1 MGSQEARMERIL
13 VVDDSED
20 VRLALTTIL
29 EDAGYDVCEASDGE
43 DVVPLALKHRPGLIL
58 LDVAMPRVDGFE
70 ALRRIKAEARLRNI
84 PVIMVTAKG
93 RAEDLS
99 MARTLGARDYIS
111 KPWADGE
118 VELRV
123 GWVLQAAAR
132 AVGT

>member
-29 EDAGYDVCEASDGE
+29 QDAGYDVVEASDGE

-70 ALRRIKAEARLRNI
+70 ALRRIKAESRLRNI

-123 GWVLQAAAR
+123 GWVLQAATR

>member
-1 MGSQEARMERIL
+1 MDRIL

-29 EDAGYDVCEASDGE
+29 EDAGYDVIEASDGE
-43 DVVPLALKHRPGLIL
+43 EVVSRALEHRPGLIL

-70 ALRRIKAEARLRNI
+70 ALRRIKAESRLRNT

-132 AVGT
+132 TVPS

>member
-20 VRLALTTIL
+20 VRLALATIL
-29 EDAGYDVCEASDGE
+29 QDAGYDVVEASDGE

-70 ALRRIKAEARLRNI
+70 ALRRIKAEARLRNT

-123 GWVLQAAAR
+123 GSVLQAAAR

>member
-1 MGSQEARMERIL
+1 MKRIL
-13 VVDDSED
+13 VVDDSDD
-20 VRLALTTIL
+20 VRLALATIL
-29 EDAGYDVCEASDGE
+29 QDAGYDVVEAADGE
-43 DVVPLALKHRPGLIL
+43 EFVPMALKHRLGLIL

-70 ALRRIKAEARLRNI
+70 ALRRIKAESRLRNT

-123 GWVLQAAAR
+123 GWVFQAATR